1 MNEMNRI
8 KGVLAIAFFSVAVF
22 LFLLNAGKTFETETD
37 IMIIGKNPAIAGNI
51 DPVIGTIGRIAG
63 SSHFYSQIA
72 DMTGGIDSIDSGMSQ
87 YDQRKLWNEAVKVE
101 KIKGSYVFS
110 VKNYDRNE
118 AISKDINEETVSS
131 LILGIGKY
139 YDIRSEIDLR
149 IIDGPIT
156 RQVPG
161 MNIISII
168 LWSIASGFIIFVVIF
183 YFIPWFYLKKPLG
196 KTGLSDSI
204 GAVARKMNFQ
214 MPGRKPFEEAPYAF
228 PQEKKK
234 TAPAAVEETLSEKEE
249 IKTPSFV
256 MTPEKKSGTPDNLPV
271 SEEVPAFLLQKEKKE
286 PSEEAVAF
294 SGPIRE
300 KDLTREAN
308 AEEVKERLNRLLGG
322 GI

>member
-1 MNEMNRI
+1 MTEMNRS
-8 KGVLAIAFFSVAVF
+8 KGIAAIIIFSVAVF
-22 LFLLNAGKTFETETD
+22 LFMLNVKKTFETETD
-37 IMIIGKNPAIAGNI
+37 IMIIGKSPAIADNI

-63 SSHFYSQIA
+63 SSYFYSQIA
-72 DMTGGIDSIDSGMSQ
+72 DMTGGIDGIDSGMSQ
-87 YDQRKLWNEAVKVE
+87 YDQRKLWDEAVKVK
-101 KIKGSYVFS
+101 KIKGSYAFS
-110 VKNYDRNE
+110 ITNYDQNRSVSEDLNNATVKNLVL
-118 AISKDINEETVSS
+118 S
-131 LILGIGKY
+131 IGKY

-161 MNIISII
+161 INIFPLAI
-168 LWSIASGFIIFVVIF
+168 WSIASGFIIFAVIF